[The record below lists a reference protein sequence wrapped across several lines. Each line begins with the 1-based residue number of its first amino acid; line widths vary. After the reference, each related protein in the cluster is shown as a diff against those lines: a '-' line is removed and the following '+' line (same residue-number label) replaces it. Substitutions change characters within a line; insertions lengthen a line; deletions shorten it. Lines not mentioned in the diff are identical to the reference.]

1 MGFLICSPS
10 KCINY
15 GRQISNSSN
24 SDIYQSSDSKNVL
37 ENEGIETYIHNVNQI
52 QPVVSSGV
60 RLRIKESDLPH
71 ALKIT
76 ESSAWLSES
85 IVGEKETKGEKSNKI
100 LIPVDFSSYSMK
112 ACEFAFNL
120 AKTEN
125 AEIILL
131 HVYFTPIYASSLP
144 YGDVFN
150 YQIGDEESVKTII
163 HKVHSDLKALSD
175 KIKDKVESGNFQMSN
190 IAVFYVKAF
199 QKKKY

>member
-76 ESSAWLSES
+76 ESSVLAIGKYSRRE
-85 IVGEKETKGEKSNKI
+85 GNKKGEKSNKI

-131 HVYFTPIYASSLP
+131 HVYFYTNLYASSLP

-163 HKVHSDLKALSD
+163 HKVHSDLKGF
-175 KIKDKVESGNFQMSN
+175 I
-190 IAVFYVKAF
+190 
-199 QKKKY
+199 